1 MNLSVQRWRISSLG
15 KQKARPASREAYF
28 LSNHLQPREP
38 KLQHVTQRRVS
49 CFSLAEALCFSPYRL
64 AHTEHTLQ
72 TSLFFCT
79 AAASIVPSTRQDHQL
94 NANRPHTPPP
104 PPTRSTYA
112 IHHEQHTRNSL
123 GGDSDT
129 ALLHSTSYHPAVYH
143 SKHLSIAGARN
154 IHNGSFRHDA
164 RTSDCTAVLLL
175 ARLATQHLDHHHVG
189 NRRHISRSLCEFR
202 SNTECTRRVGH
213 TMVRLH
219 LIHRSIA
226 LIFCCFTGRWGDIGS
241 LKITLTRNCAN

>member
-1 MNLSVQRWRISSLG
+1 MKLIFSPTTSSHANQISNTSRREEFVVSRWQKHFASHLTDLHIPNIRYKPHSFPVQ
-15 KQKARPASREAYF
+15 
-28 LSNHLQPREP
+28 QPRP
-38 KLQHVTQRRVS
+38 
-49 CFSLAEALCFSPYRL
+49 
-64 AHTEHTLQ
+64 
-72 TSLFFCT
+72 
-79 AAASIVPSTRQDHQL
+79 IVPSTRQDHLL
-94 NANRPHTPPP
+94 NANRPHTPLP

-129 ALLHSTSYHPAVYH
+129 ALLDPASYHPAVYH
-143 SKHLSIAGARN
+143 NKRLSIAGARN
-154 IHNGSFRHDA
+154 IHNGSLRHDA
-164 RTSDCTAVLLL
+164 RTSDRTAVLLL

-189 NRRHISRSLCEFR
+189 NRRHISRSLCKFR

-226 LIFCCFTGRWGDIGS
+226 LIFCCSTGRWEDIGAAAK
-241 LKITLTRNCAN
+241 LH